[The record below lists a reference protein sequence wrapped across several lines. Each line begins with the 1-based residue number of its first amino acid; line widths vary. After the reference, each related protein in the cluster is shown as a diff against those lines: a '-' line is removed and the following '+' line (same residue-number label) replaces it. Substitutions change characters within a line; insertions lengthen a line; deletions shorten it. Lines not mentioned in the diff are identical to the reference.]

1 LPKRGTR
8 IAHASRRATGS
19 SHETEDGNVSERLD
33 SDILREEFTF
43 EFIKILNGRD
53 LVWLEEDT
61 DQLTSPKGPNRG

>member
-1 LPKRGTR
+1 
-8 IAHASRRATGS
+8 
-19 SHETEDGNVSERLD
+19 VSERLD